1 MIRFRVAVLAVAV
14 FGLTAL
20 AADKK
25 KEQPLKG
32 NWVRES
38 DSGTVTIQ
46 FKSKD
51 RMIVIVEVKDGGK
64 ITATN
69 KYEADKDGNLKG
81 TVKEVTSDGDN
92 KPPVGLE
99 FKFKFKIKGD
109 KATLS
114 DFEADNG
121 EGAKAILEGDYNKK
135 KGD

>member
-14 FGLTAL
+14 LGLSVMAD
-20 AADKK
+20 DKK

-38 DSGTVTIQ
+38 DNGTVTIQ

-51 RMIVIVEVKDGGK
+51 RMVVIVEPKDGGK
-64 ITATN
+64 ITVTN
-69 KYEADKDGNLKG
+69 KYEVDKDGNLKG
-81 TVKEVTSDGDN
+81 TVKEAESDGDN

-121 EGAKAILEGDYNKK
+121 DAAKAIIEGDYKK
-135 KGD
+135 KKAD